1 MSLQPCWVCAARL
14 CPILILIS
22 MVLTVSA
29 ALRAQQSS
37 ALHRGWIE
45 FHSFQYRG
53 EDAFSAAL
61 STARQYSNPILA
73 GFYPDPSVL
82 RVGEDYY
89 LVNSSFAW
97 YPGVPIFHSRDL
109 VNWTQIG
116 SVLTRPDQLQ
126 LDGAR
131 VSEGVFAPTLR
142 FHEGRFYMITTNISG
157 IGNFYV
163 TATNPAGPW
172 SEPIKLPEIN
182 GIDPSFFFDDD
193 GRAYIVH
200 NGPPPGDKPLYSGH
214 RAIWLFPFD
223 EKAGKVSGPGRI
235 IVNGGT
241 DLSKQPIWIEGP
253 HLLEH
258 GGFYYLIAAEGGTG
272 EQHSEVVFRSQAV
285 AGPYEPYKRNPILTQ
300 RSLPDSRPRPI
311 TSTGHADFVETQNG
325 EWWAVFLGCEP
336 YQDGFYNTGRETFL
350 MPVKWVDGWPVI
362 LQQDQAVPRVG
373 KMPTLPSSSPPVIP
387 THGSFDWADDFDE
400 QELPYVFNLLRT
412 PGTRWWDL
420 AERPGSL
427 LIQPRTEDLDSKHN
441 PSLIAHRQQHANFS
455 ASVELQFSAQDMPSD
470 AGLVAF
476 QNETH
481 SYFLGVR
488 VDQRQHR
495 NLFLEKRNDSV
506 SQVTSVEIPQGAD
519 RITLKIEGK
528 GVRYRFYDQLPG
540 GAWQPVGGDQDGAI
554 LSTKVAGGFV
564 GTYIGMFARLLH

>member
-1 MSLQPCWVCAARL
+1 
-14 CPILILIS
+14 
-22 MVLTVSA
+22 MVLLVSA
-29 ALRAQQSS
+29 ALRAQESS

-45 FHSFQYRG
+45 FHSFQYRS
-53 EDAFSAAL
+53 EDPFSATL
-61 STARQYSNPILA
+61 SAARQYLNPILA
-73 GFYPDPSVL
+73 GFYPDPSIL

-89 LVNSSFAW
+89 LVNSTFAW

-126 LDGAR
+126 LDGAG

-172 SEPIKLPEIN
+172 SEPRKLPEIN

-200 NGPPPGDKPLYSGH
+200 NGPPPGDMPLYSGH

-241 DLSKQPIWIEGP
+241 DFSKQPVWIEGP
-253 HLLEH
+253 HLLKH
-258 GGFYYLIAAEGGTG
+258 GGLYYLIAAEGGTG
-272 EQHSEVVFRSQAV
+272 EQHSEVVFRSQAIR
-285 AGPYEPYKRNPILTQ
+285 GPYEPYKRNPILTQ
-300 RSLPDSRPRPI
+300 RSLPDSRPGPI
-311 TSTGHADFVETQNG
+311 TSTGHADFVETQDG

-350 MPVKWVDGWPVI
+350 VPVKWVDGWPVI
-362 LQQDQAVPRVG
+362 LQQDQAVPHAG
-373 KMPTLPSSSPPVIP
+373 KMPALPPSSPPAIP
-387 THGSFDWADDFDE
+387 THGSFDWVDNFDE
-400 QELPYVFNLLRT
+400 PELPYVFNLLRT
-412 PGTRWWDL
+412 PSTRWWDL
-420 AERPGSL
+420 AEKPGSL

-455 ASVELQFSAQDMPSD
+455 ASVELQFNTEDMPSD

-488 VDQRQHR
+488 VNQQHDR
-495 NLFLEKRNDSV
+495 NLFLEKRNESV
-506 SQVTSVEIPQGAD
+506 SQVASLEIPRGAD
-519 RITLKIEGK
+519 RITLRIVGN
-528 GVRYRFYDQLPG
+528 GGRYRFYYQLPG
-540 GAWQPVGGDQDGAI
+540 GAWLPVGGDQDGTI

-564 GTYIGMFARLLH
+564 GTFIGMFARLLD